1 MGHSDISSQARN
13 MHHFLRA
20 SFILALTAGSVIGS
34 ALDRSW
40 PHATRI
46 RVKTTCEGD
55 YAATN
60 DALSINFCNFAGD
73 CCVSLLTDWGRNVGK
88 RGNKIFSQTFQ
99 RNVQISKFYLV
110 KYLML
115 KLDSPIFLLMRGLLI
130 GSKLMWIT

>member
-1 MGHSDISSQARN
+1 MGHLRLDPSLDQHWIDHGHTQLESESKQHVRATMQLQM
-13 MHHFLRA
+13 MHCQSIFVTSL
-20 SFILALTAGSVIGS
+20 VI
-34 ALDRSW
+34 
-40 PHATRI
+40 
-46 RVKTTCEGD
+46 VV
-55 YAATN
+55 
-60 DALSINFCNFAGD
+60 
-73 CCVSLLTDWGRNVGK
+73 VSLLTDWGRNVGK